1 MKILIDTEWAAFIE
15 DLPTEKQLEF
25 FWAVFDYGNRDC
37 SLKCWKKIQPILEKG
52 KIGYFNKIKKLKQFA
67 VSDTDTIP
75 DTDTDTVAVRGSV
88 SVNNKNINNNSRE
101 YTSSLSTTH
110 VNTFTPPTEEQVL
123 DYARQQNECAGM
135 GGFACPD
142 DTAQAFYDYYTGI
155 GWHLPNDAHTP
166 ILDWKPFLRKWAT
179 NPKYKPKEEPEEEW
193 HL

>member
-1 MKILIDTEWAAFIE
+1 MGNVCCRIFKEQIDLVLQLPEKERAEVLYKSILYAFNQIENQIDNQNENAY
-15 DLPTEKQLEF
+15 
-25 FWAVFDYGNRDC
+25 V
-37 SLKCWKKIQPILEKG
+37 
-52 KIGYFNKIKKLKQFA
+52 
-67 VSDTDTIP
+67 
-75 DTDTDTVAVRGSV
+75 SV
-88 SVNNKNINNNSRE
+88 SVSESISVLGKTVFSLLSKNITCKEFSNNYGGRRKNAGAKKQ
-101 YTSSLSTTH
+101 TPVQINLTPQPT
-110 VNTFTPPTEEQVL
+110 NTFTPPTEEQVL
-123 DYARQQNECAGM
+123 EYARQQNECAGI